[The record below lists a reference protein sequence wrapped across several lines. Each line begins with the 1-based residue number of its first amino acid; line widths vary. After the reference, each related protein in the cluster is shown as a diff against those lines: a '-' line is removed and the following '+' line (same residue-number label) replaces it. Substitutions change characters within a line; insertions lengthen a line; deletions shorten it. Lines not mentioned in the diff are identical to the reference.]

1 MQVSVEAT
9 DGLERRMTVNVDE
22 ERIASAV
29 EDRLKNLTRTVKL
42 KGFRKGKVPLKV
54 VKQHYGKQVRDE
66 VVGEVLQSTFYE
78 AVSQEKLR
86 PAGMPNFDAKDSQP
100 GEGLEY
106 TATFEV
112 YPEIELAPLE
122 KQTIEKPVAE
132 ITDADV
138 DGMIDTIR
146 KQHVSWQAVEREAKQ
161 GDRVNIDFKGMIDGE
176 AFDGGSAQG
185 IELELG
191 SGRMIPGFED
201 GLLGANS
208 GEDRTIDVTFPES
221 YQAEN
226 LAGKEAQFEIHINSV
241 EEPVLPEVD
250 TDFATKLGI
259 EGGDLEKLRS
269 EIRGNME
276 RELET
281 RLRARLKEAVMDTL
295 LSANSLDVPKSLID
309 NEAQVLQQQM
319 LQNLASQGMQQQD
332 LGGLM
337 NPEMFREQAEKR
349 VTLGLIMS
357 EIVKQNDLKVE
368 PEMVKARVEEIAAPY
383 EHPEEVVKW
392 YYGDR
397 QRLTEVESLVFE
409 DQVIDWALE
418 QAQVVDKSVSFDEI
432 MKAENTK

>member
-86 PAGMPNFDAKDSQP
+86 PAGMPSFDTKGSQP

-138 DGMIDTIR
+138 DSMIDTIR

-161 GDRVNIDFKGMIDGE
+161 GDRVNMDFKGMIDGE

-201 GLLGANS
+201 GLIGASS
-208 GEDRTIDVTFPES
+208 GEDRTIDVTFPED

-226 LAGKEAQFEIHINSV
+226 LAGKAAQFEIHINSV

-259 EGGDLEKLRS
+259 EGGDLEKMRS
-269 EIRGNME
+269 EIRGNMQ

-281 RLRARLKEAVMDTL
+281 RLRARLKDGVMDTL

-309 NEAQVLQQQM
+309 NEAKALQQQM

-349 VTLGLIMS
+349 VSLGLIMS

-409 DQVIDWALE
+409 DQVVDWALE
-418 QAQVVDKSVSFDEI
+418 QAKVVEKPVSFDEI